1 MITDFD
7 KKRKRNFSGAG
18 FLLKVGGIIF
28 LIVAAGLIFL
38 DFKIYQKKQQ
48 LVNQINSYKQQI
60 EEIKEKNES
69 LKEQISK
76 SDDKEYIEKI
86 AREEL
91 DMQKEGEKVVS
102 FVMPKQESKE
112 EQKAESFWSVKF
124 WFGWLGQSWQWI
136 KNKF

>member
-7 KKRKRNFSGAG
+7 KKRKRNFLSGQF
-18 FLLKVGGIIF
+18 FLKLGGIIF
-28 LIVAAGLIFL
+28 LIIAAALIFV

-60 EEIKEKNES
+60 EDIKKKNES
-69 LKEQISK
+69 LKEGISK

-102 FVMPKQESKE
+102 FVMPKQESEE
-112 EQKAESFWSVKF
+112 EQKIESFWSMKF
-124 WFGWLGQSWQWI
+124 WFGWLGESWQWI